1 MNIISSK
8 ERPKLGKKNR
18 PKNLEN
24 DAEEEKKF
32 FDLQEKASAGDSRA
46 MIRLLVASGRPE
58 YEMSESQLQEFLN
71 GFSD

>member
-1 MNIISSK
+1 M
-8 ERPKLGKKNR
+8 
-18 PKNLEN
+18 EN